1 VKVVR
6 FYKFARLTLAANLL
20 VGLASA
26 AVLAQTPVPAATV
39 TATSTPVPP
48 LTHSLL
54 PMCAACHGQAGNSVV
69 PGIPSLA
76 GQPKI
81 FLENQLVLI
90 REGVRTVPAMQ
101 GMLDKMSDTDITLF
115 ATYFSQVPVAVNPT
129 PINAQM
135 VKRGAELSKQALCG
149 SCHMPNYSGREQMPR
164 LAGQREDFLLMSMKQ
179 FRDGQ
184 AIGRDTMMTPIL
196 RGLTD
201 AQLSDLA
208 HYFAVATVDPKNK

>member
-1 VKVVR
+1 VR
-6 FYKFARLTLAANLL
+6 LYKFALCGLIANLM
-20 VGLASA
+20 LALGGT
-26 AVLAQTPVPAATV
+26 AVLAQAPTPLLA
-39 TATSTPVPP
+39 SPP
-48 LTHSLL
+48 NHPSL
-54 PMCAACHGQAGNSVV
+54 PMCAACHGQAGNSTL

-76 GQPKI
+76 GQPKV

-90 REGVRTVPAMQ
+90 REGVRIIPAMQ
-101 GMLDKMSDTDITLF
+101 GMLDKISDADLTLF
-115 ATYFSQVPVAVNPT
+115 ATYFSQATLAVNPA
-129 PINAQM
+129 PVNSQM

-164 LAGQREDFLLMSMKQ
+164 LAGQREDFLLLSMKQ

-184 AIGRDTMMTPIL
+184 AVGRDTLMTPIL

-208 HYFAVATVDPKNK
+208 HYFAVATIDPKK